1 MNTARHLPSAA
12 LACTARSEEL
22 IQPEVQ
28 AACYGFGAIYPIVV
42 LDPVHRWFRPAVP
55 GLPEQQ
61 ADTSHGMLVLRWT
74 GPPSEQAQ
82 APALLEAAA
91 ARAPAAPPDHA
102 ELQAYRASLPPGLHL
117 IDLPARHVIG
127 PWSQRPGA
135 TRPHP
140 PRRAA

>member
-1 MNTARHLPSAA
+1 LFRSSRPSSGDRGR
-12 LACTARSEEL
+12 T
-22 IQPEVQ
+22 P
-28 AACYGFGAIYPIVV
+28 
-42 LDPVHRWFRPAVP
+42 
-55 GLPEQQ
+55 
-61 ADTSHGMLVLRWT
+61 
-74 GPPSEQAQ
+74 
-82 APALLEAAA
+82 
-91 ARAPAAPPDHA
+91 PAAPPDHA